1 MLGVKVDVGEEMDQ
15 LRTRKPR
22 PCYRTYTQT
31 ALHCLFVG
39 STDYCAVYYAVAGD
53 TAKLAEFART
63 SSHGVDDYDDEGQ
76 TALHLAADQ
85 GLAEAV
91 SLLTHSGAN
100 INVPREEDNRTPL
113 HIAGVACMCACCM
126 FRPQVAEQCE
136 AFAYKSSL
144 VLLSWLTN
152 IL

>member
-1 MLGVKVDVGEEMDQ
+1 MSMCNSF
-15 LRTRKPR
+15 RR
-22 PCYRTYTQT
+22 
-31 ALHCLFVG
+31 G
-39 STDYCAVYYAVAGD
+39 SGRFKFHEAVQEGD

-113 HIAGVACMCACCM
+113 HIAVNEGHGDVVAALLEAGAEVNTVDLRWMVTSACRMLLWTSRNCGHDTPPWRTGICAH
-126 FRPQVAEQCE
+126 
-136 AFAYKSSL
+136 L
-144 VLLSWLTN
+144 
-152 IL
+152 